1 MYRGW
6 LLLLEVEYTKRP
18 FCGKIDVA
26 AQERPGVFYHK
37 RPQGA
42 MAGGLSRQ
50 GGMSETKA
58 SVRMLAEYA
67 YVLPK

>member
-1 MYRGW
+1 
-6 LLLLEVEYTKRP
+6 
-18 FCGKIDVA
+18 
-26 AQERPGVFYHK
+26 
-37 RPQGA
+37 